1 MREGPLVVLRFFG
14 ASLGWTD
21 TLGPEEP
28 ASKLPGP
35 EDREADISMTIVE
48 NRYLDLKDVAR

>member
-1 MREGPLVVLRFFG
+1 M
-14 ASLGWTD
+14 GWTD